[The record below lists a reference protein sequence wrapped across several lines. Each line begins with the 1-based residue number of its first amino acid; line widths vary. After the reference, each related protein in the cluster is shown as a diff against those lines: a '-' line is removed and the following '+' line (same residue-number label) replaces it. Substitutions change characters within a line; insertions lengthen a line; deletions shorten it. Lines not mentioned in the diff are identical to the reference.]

1 MRRYKAVHRIISRA
15 FSYALVWGAF
25 LNGLNMHA
33 QLQEDLDSLARVYE
47 QGAFSPQDSLQILND
62 LAAGYQDPHK
72 VLKYSEALIQTAR
85 GKDSLG
91 KLFQGY
97 LQKGNGYIRLGN
109 QADAL
114 ESYIEAA
121 HYADSMGSES
131 RLGAIYITIADVYS
145 MMNNSGNTLD
155 YYRRG
160 ISVLRKT
167 TDSLS
172 LGTGIANAGD
182 FFYKQGELDSALVYF
197 QESGEIFREID
208 FKLGIGYHLGSLGMI
223 YARQG
228 REAEALAK
236 LDECLEILEAEGD
249 YYGIAA
255 FLPFVSNIYRDQGN
269 ISAAIKSARRS
280 LEVAEEY
287 GLKEQI
293 RDANLLL
300 SELYE
305 NLGDPGEALKY
316 YRGFTLYKDS
326 ISNVG
331 LVQELARLRTDFEI
345 DQKQAEVDLLEK
357 EAEIR
362 DLREKRQSAVLYIT
376 IAFLLLAFVLAIGL
390 FRRYKYI
397 RKTRDIIEKE
407 KARSDELLLNILP
420 EETAEELRNHGRVSA
435 KKFDSVSVLFAD
447 FVGFTSY
454 SEKMSPEDLVKT
466 VDYYF
471 SRFDQA
477 AENHGL
483 EKIKTMG
490 DCYMCAGGLPFPSKD
505 HAIRMAR
512 FAREIVSIVSDD
524 GYSEVTG
531 FEIRVGIHTGP
542 VVAGVVGTKKFA
554 YDIWGDTVNIAA
566 RMESTSQPGKINVS
580 ESTYQLIKD
589 AFECEFRGM
598 IEVKNKGMLKMYFLQ
613 DEETIRESQQA
624 TEVHS
629 DSSRA

>member
-1 MRRYKAVHRIISRA
+1 MRHFKAVQRIICRA
-15 FSYALVWGAF
+15 FFVALLSGPF
-25 LNGLNMHA
+25 LYCPNLHA

-47 QGAFSPQDSLQILND
+47 QGAFNPRDSLQVLND
-62 LAAGYQDPHK
+62 LVAGYQDPDK
-72 VLKYSEALIQTAR
+72 VLRYSEALIQTAR
-85 GKDSLG
+85 RQDSMGRLY
-91 KLFQGY
+91 QGY
-97 LQKGNGYIRLGN
+97 LQQGNGYIRLGN

-121 HYADSMGSES
+121 QIADSMGSES
-131 RLGAIYITIADVYS
+131 RRGTIYITIADVYS
-145 MMNNSGNTLD
+145 MMDNSGNALD

-160 ISVLRKT
+160 ISVLRKS

-182 FFYKQGELDSALVYF
+182 FFYKQGELDSALAYF
-197 QESGEIFREID
+197 QESGEIFRDID
-208 FKLGIGYHLGSLGMI
+208 FQLGIGYHLGSLGMI
-223 YARQG
+223 YAQQG
-228 REAEALAK
+228 RPADALAK
-236 LDECLEILEAEGD
+236 LDECLDILEREGD

-255 FLPFVSNIYRDQGN
+255 FLPYASNIHREQGN
-269 ISAAIKSARRS
+269 LRSALRTARRS
-280 LEVAEEY
+280 LEVARQY

-305 NLGDPGEALKY
+305 DLGDSDAALNY
-316 YRGFTLYKDS
+316 YKGYTLYKDS

-362 DLREKRQSAVLYIT
+362 DLREKRQDAVLYVT
-376 IAFLLLAFVLAIGL
+376 IGILLFAFVLAFGL
-390 FRRYKYI
+390 YRRYRYI
-397 RKTRDIIEKE
+397 RRTRDIIQKE
-407 KARSDELLLNILP
+407 KSRSDELLLNILP
-420 EETAEELRNHGRVSA
+420 EETAEELKNHGRVQA
-435 KKFDSVSVLFAD
+435 KKFQSVSVLFAD

-477 AENHGL
+477 AENYGL

-490 DCYMCAGGLPFPSKD
+490 DCYMCAGGLPFPSED
-505 HAIRMAR
+505 HALKMVHLAR
-512 FAREIVSIVSDD
+512 EFVEIVSED
-524 GYSEVTG
+524 GFTEVTG

-566 RMESTSQPGKINVS
+566 RMESASEPGKINVS

-589 AFECEFRGM
+589 HFECEFRGM
-598 IEVKNKGMLKMYFLQ
+598 IDVKNKGVMKMYFVKDGEASQ
-613 DEETIRESQQA
+613 EPTHEEVASEISNT
-624 TEVHS
+624 
-629 DSSRA
+629 